1 MTDPLSKGFIEHSS
15 RTPSLSLT
23 SNNSSLS
30 FSAMDLIAS
39 YASSDEE
46 EKDQPQPQPRHQ
58 TPASPPG
65 KPSLFSSLPQ
75 PKSSSSLFSSL
86 PQPKQE
92 PTSKPQVIPQNN
104 NLRIANFK
112 EEDKR
117 PTFKS
122 TTSLFSSLP
131 QPKTETLQQPTSNL
145 TPVDSNPKRV
155 VQFKPP
161 INRPSI
167 LDEEDEDEEEKKEKE
182 RKRKKTESLL
192 QSDSSSVKGFL
203 SSIPAPRNSSTLGVG
218 SLGSGSGRR
227 SVIESEGPTSSSGGV
242 GAENESGVDQSS
254 EGHVS
259 YDGGYVGFDHNGGDY
274 VNYGSYESGAD
285 QSVAQNVGGDGVS
298 YGGYESYGGYGDS
311 GQYGSNWDDRSVAA
325 VAETGSGGAA
335 ESALRMMGKRRR
347 NEIPTEIIE
356 VKQDELIKNRPRE
369 DQVKSTGIAFGPA
382 YQPASS
388 KGKPSKLH
396 KRKHQIGTLYF
407 DMKQKET
414 ELTERRSKGFLTKA
428 ETHAKYG
435 W

>member
-1 MTDPLSKGFIEHSS
+1 
-15 RTPSLSLT
+15 
-23 SNNSSLS
+23 
-30 FSAMDLIAS
+30 MDLIAS

-46 EKDQPQPQPRHQ
+46 EKDQPQPWHPP
-58 TPASPPG
+58 PASPPG

-75 PKSSSSLFSSL
+75 PKSSPSLFSSL
-86 PQPKQE
+86 PQPQQE
-92 PTSKPQVIPQNN
+92 PTSKTQVILQNN
-104 NLRIANFK
+104 NLRIANSK

-117 PTFKS
+117 LTFKS

-145 TPVDSNPKRV
+145 TPSESNPKRV

-167 LDEEDEDEEEKKEKE
+167 LDEEDEEEEEEKE
-182 RKRKKTESLL
+182 RKRKKIESLL

-227 SVIESEGPTSSSGGV
+227 SVIENEGPTSSSGGV
-242 GAENESGVDQSS
+242 GAEDESGVDQSS
-254 EGHVS
+254 EGYVN
-259 YDGGYVGFDHNGGDY
+259 YDGGYVGFDHNGGDN

-285 QSVAQNVGGDGVS
+285 QSVGQNFVGVGADGVS

-311 GQYGSNWDDRSVAA
+311 GQYGGNWDAGSVAA
-325 VAETGSGGAA
+325 VAETGGGGAA
-335 ESALRMMGKRRR
+335 ETAVRMMGKRRR

-414 ELTERRSKGFLTKA
+414 ELAERRSKGFLTKA

>member
-1 MTDPLSKGFIEHSS
+1 MCF
-15 RTPSLSLT
+15 
-23 SNNSSLS
+23 
-30 FSAMDLIAS
+30 
-39 YASSDEE
+39 
-46 EKDQPQPQPRHQ
+46 
-58 TPASPPG
+58 
-65 KPSLFSSLPQ
+65 
-75 PKSSSSLFSSL
+75 
-86 PQPKQE
+86 
-92 PTSKPQVIPQNN
+92 
-104 NLRIANFK
+104 
-112 EEDKR
+112 
-117 PTFKS
+117 
-122 TTSLFSSLP
+122 
-131 QPKTETLQQPTSNL
+131 
-145 TPVDSNPKRV
+145 
-155 VQFKPP
+155 P
-161 INRPSI
+161 IW
-167 LDEEDEDEEEKKEKE
+167 EEKKEKE

-203 SSIPAPRNSSTLGVG
+203 SSIPAPRNSSALGVG

-311 GQYGSNWDDRSVAA
+311 GQYGSNWDDGSVAA

-414 ELTERRSKGFLTKA
+414 ELAERRSKGFLTKA

>member
-1 MTDPLSKGFIEHSS
+1 
-15 RTPSLSLT
+15 
-23 SNNSSLS
+23 
-30 FSAMDLIAS
+30 MDLIAS

-46 EKDQPQPQPRHQ
+46 EKDQPQPWHP

-75 PKSSSSLFSSL
+75 PKSSPLFSSL

-92 PTSKPQVIPQNN
+92 PTSKPQVILQNN
-104 NLRIANFK
+104 KPRIANSK

-145 TPVDSNPKRV
+145 TPSESNPKKV

-167 LDEEDEDEEEKKEKE
+167 LDEEDEEEEEMEKE
-182 RKRKKTESLL
+182 RKRKKMESLL
-192 QSDSSSVKGFL
+192 QPDSSSVKGFL
-203 SSIPAPRNSSTLGVG
+203 SSIPAPRNSSNLGVG

-227 SVIESEGPTSSSGGV
+227 SVIETEGPTSSSGGV
-242 GAENESGVDQSS
+242 GAEDESGVDQSS
-254 EGHVS
+254 EGYVS
-259 YDGGYVGFDHNGGDY
+259 YDGGYVGFDHNGGDN

-285 QSVAQNVGGDGVS
+285 QSVGQNVVGVGADGVS

-311 GQYGSNWDDRSVAA
+311 GQYGSNWDAGSVAA
-325 VAETGSGGAA
+325 VAETGGGGAVETA
-335 ESALRMMGKRRR
+335 VRMMGKRRR

-396 KRKHQIGTLYF
+396 KRKHQIGTLFF

-414 ELTERRSKGFLTKA
+414 ELAERRSKGFLTKA

>member
-1 MTDPLSKGFIEHSS
+1 
-15 RTPSLSLT
+15 
-23 SNNSSLS
+23 
-30 FSAMDLIAS
+30 MDLIAS

-46 EKDQPQPQPRHQ
+46 EKDQPQPWHP

-75 PKSSSSLFSSL
+75 PKSSSLFSSL
-86 PQPKQE
+86 PQPIQE
-92 PTSKPQVIPQNN
+92 PTSKPQVILQNN
-104 NLRIANFK
+104 NLRIANSK

-117 PTFKS
+117 PTLKS

-145 TPVDSNPKRV
+145 TPSESNPKKV

-167 LDEEDEDEEEKKEKE
+167 LDEEDEEEEEMEKE
-182 RKRKKTESLL
+182 RKRKKMESLL

-227 SVIESEGPTSSSGGV
+227 SVIETEGPTSSSAGV
-242 GAENESGVDQSS
+242 GAEDESGVDQSS
-254 EGHVS
+254 EGYVS
-259 YDGGYVGFDHNGGDY
+259 YDGGYVGFDHNGGDN

-285 QSVAQNVGGDGVS
+285 QSVGQNVVGVGADGVN

-311 GQYGSNWDDRSVAA
+311 GQYGSNWDAGSVAA
-325 VAETGSGGAA
+325 VAETGGGGAVETA
-335 ESALRMMGKRRR
+335 VRMMGKRRR

-382 YQPASS
+382 YQV
-388 KGKPSKLH
+388 LH
-396 KRKHQIGTLYF
+396 LLLFVHVCGSLSLFYLCGDFVLLFICSWGTHVML
-407 DMKQKET
+407 
-414 ELTERRSKGFLTKA
+414 
-428 ETHAKYG
+428 H
-435 W
+435 

>member
-1 MTDPLSKGFIEHSS
+1 
-15 RTPSLSLT
+15 
-23 SNNSSLS
+23 
-30 FSAMDLIAS
+30 MDLIAS

-46 EKDQPQPQPRHQ
+46 EKDQPQPWHP

-75 PKSSSSLFSSL
+75 PKSSPLFSSL

-92 PTSKPQVIPQNN
+92 PTSKPQVILQNN
-104 NLRIANFK
+104 NLIIANSK

-145 TPVDSNPKRV
+145 TPSESNPKKV

-167 LDEEDEDEEEKKEKE
+167 LDEEDEEEEEMEKE
-182 RKRKKTESLL
+182 RKRKKMESLL

-227 SVIESEGPTSSSGGV
+227 SVIETEGPTSSSGGV
-242 GAENESGVDQSS
+242 GAEDESGVDQSS
-254 EGHVS
+254 EGYVS
-259 YDGGYVGFDHNGGDY
+259 YDGGYVGFDHNGGDN

-285 QSVAQNVGGDGVS
+285 QSVGQNVAGVGADGVS

-311 GQYGSNWDDRSVAA
+311 GQYGSNWDAGSVAA
-325 VAETGSGGAA
+325 VAETGGGGAVETA
-335 ESALRMMGKRRR
+335 VRMMGKRRR

-356 VKQDELIKNRPRE
+356 VKA
-369 DQVKSTGIAFGPA
+369 G
-382 YQPASS
+382 
-388 KGKPSKLH
+388 
-396 KRKHQIGTLYF
+396 
-407 DMKQKET
+407 
-414 ELTERRSKGFLTKA
+414 
-428 ETHAKYG
+428 
-435 W
+435 

>member
-1 MTDPLSKGFIEHSS
+1 
-15 RTPSLSLT
+15 
-23 SNNSSLS
+23 
-30 FSAMDLIAS
+30 MDLLAS

-46 EKDQPQPQPRHQ
+46 EKDQPRPQQRHQ

-92 PTSKPQVIPQNN
+92 PASKPQVIPENN

-117 PTFKS
+117 PTVKS
-122 TTSLFSSLP
+122 RTSLFSSLP

-145 TPVDSNPKRV
+145 TPADSNPKRV

-167 LDEEDEDEEEKKEKE
+167 LDEEEDEEEKKEKE

-203 SSIPAPRNSSTLGVG
+203 SSIPAPRNSSSLGVG

-227 SVIESEGPTSSSGGV
+227 SVIESEGPTSISGGV
-242 GAENESGVDQSS
+242 GAEKESGVDQSS
-254 EGHVS
+254 EGYES

-274 VNYGSYESGAD
+274 VNYGSYESGTD
-285 QSVAQNVGGDGVS
+285 QSVAQNVGG
-298 YGGYESYGGYGDS
+298 GGYESYGGYGDS
-311 GQYGSNWDDRSVAA
+311 GQYGSNWDDGSVAA

-347 NEIPTEIIE
+347 NEMPTEIIE

-414 ELTERRSKGFLTKA
+414 ELAERRSKGFLTKA